1 MENVTNELLSLA
13 ATVAVGALTI
23 VSLEIKSYVKNYVKE
38 KTGREIQA
46 RDVAL
51 MHSAL
56 TTGAQMGRE
65 LVRRG
70 DISDELAELRAI
82 AIAYARRSVPEAL
95 QRLNPDMSV
104 LQDLATA
111 KIAEETAKAAGAITQ
126 KIETVIAP
134 LPDSVL
140 EDVKRLEGLLKA

>member
-1 MENVTNELLSLA
+1 MDNMTNELVSLA
-13 ATVAVGALTI
+13 ATIAVSVLTLI
-23 VSLEIKSYVKNYVKE
+23 SFQIKAYVRD
-38 KTGREIQA
+38 KTGREIQE
-46 RDVAL
+46 RDVIM

-56 TTGAQMGRE
+56 KTGAQLALE

-82 AIAYARRSVPEAL
+82 AIAYAKRSVPEAL
-95 QRLNPDMSV
+95 QRLNPDVSV

-111 KIAEETAKAAGAITQ
+111 KISEESSKAAGAVTQ

-140 EDVKRLEGLLKA
+140 ETVKGLEGLLKR

>member
-1 MENVTNELLSLA
+1 MDNMTNELVSLA
-13 ATVAVGALTI
+13 ATIAVSVLTLI
-23 VSLEIKSYVKNYVKE
+23 SFQIKAYVRE
-38 KTGREIQA
+38 KTGREIQE
-46 RDVAL
+46 RDVIM

-56 TTGAQMGRE
+56 TTGAQLGRE

-70 DISDELAELRAI
+70 DITDELAELRAI
-82 AIAYARRSVPEAL
+82 AIAYAKRSVPEAL
-95 QRLNPDMSV
+95 QRLNPDASV

-111 KIAEETAKAAGAITQ
+111 KIAEEAAKAAGAVTQ

-140 EDVKRLEGLLKA
+140 ETVKGLEGLLKR